1 MGVCIQGLFFFLE
14 GGDESITVSSQHP
27 SESEKKKKKSLGKV
41 LHITKHDLL
50 KHKEGQLL
58 CLLWVIRVQQWVKE
72 LNDRRIL
79 TELAHCSV
87 TEFDRLIVCFSAVM
101 SFTVCV

>member
-1 MGVCIQGLFFFLE
+1 MKASQQSA
-14 GGDESITVSSQHP
+14 SIKEQKT
-27 SESEKKKKKSLGKV
+27 LGKV
-41 LHITKHDLL
+41 PHITKHDLL
-50 KHKEGQLL
+50 KHNMRLLL
-58 CLLWVIRVQQWVKE
+58 CLRWVIRVQQRVKE

-87 TEFDRLIVCFSAVM
+87 TEFDQLIVCFAAVM